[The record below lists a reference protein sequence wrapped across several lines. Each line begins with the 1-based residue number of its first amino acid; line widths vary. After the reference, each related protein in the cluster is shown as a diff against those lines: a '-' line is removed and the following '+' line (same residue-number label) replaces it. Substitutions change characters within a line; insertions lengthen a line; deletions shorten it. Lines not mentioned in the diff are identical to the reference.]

1 MDKKLIKQLLKKDDP
16 IILEIGAHK
25 GSDTLDF
32 LREFSGIKIYSFE
45 PDPRV
50 IPQHRNLVNDPRCQ
64 LYEVALS
71 DQDGEAIFYQSGVEI
86 DNKLKHDASSS
97 LKKPQEHLKAYPKIP
112 FNNSTTVKT
121 MRLDTWAKENNITEI
136 DFIWADVQ
144 GAEEQLIK
152 GGLETLSKTRY
163 FYTEYSD
170 RELYENQINLKA
182 IQSLIPD
189 FKFICF
195 YASNVLF
202 KNSRYL
208 NSELEIL
215 SERALT
221 NYYIYT
227 KERDY
232 FRLPFK
238 TGLRKLSQKI
248 TGKRD

>member
-1 MDKKLIKQLLKKDDP
+1 
-16 IILEIGAHK
+16 
-25 GSDTLDF
+25 
-32 LREFSGIKIYSFE
+32 
-45 PDPRV
+45 
-50 IPQHRNLVNDPRCQ
+50 
-64 LYEVALS
+64 
-71 DQDGEAIFYQSGVEI
+71 
-86 DNKLKHDASSS
+86 
-97 LKKPQEHLKAYPKIP
+97 
-112 FNNSTTVKT
+112 
-121 MRLDTWAKENNITEI
+121 
-136 DFIWADVQ
+136 VQ